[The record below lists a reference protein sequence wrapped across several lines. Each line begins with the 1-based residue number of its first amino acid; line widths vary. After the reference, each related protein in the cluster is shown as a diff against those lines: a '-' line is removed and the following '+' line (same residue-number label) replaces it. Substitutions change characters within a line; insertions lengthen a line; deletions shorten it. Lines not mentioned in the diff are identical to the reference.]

1 MSGGVLGDEV
11 MGDNGAAGR
20 MGGPREGRVQRDG
33 AAAIGAGRVGRAL
46 ALLAVLLPTWGLAA
60 PPVIV
65 SEAAVAQYRQAAGAA
80 GAALPGARTMD
91 VAQAGLAEAL
101 REAPVIVAVGQQA
114 LGLARQHAPEVPLVL
129 CMVLGVQRGT
139 FGDTVTGIPLAP
151 DPRSTLESIRLVV
164 PGARRVG
171 VLYDPAVSEL
181 LMERAMAVAPGLGL
195 TLVTE
200 PVTPLQVREA
210 IQRLAPRV
218 DVLWLP
224 PDPKLFGR
232 EVLSFLLS
240 TTSERKLPVVGFLEG
255 FTRAGA
261 VASVSADFEGIGK
274 RAGALAAEI
283 AKRPADK
290 RVPVP
295 EPVHV
300 PGRLSV
306 NLKTA
311 GALKIVPSAAALT
324 AASDVVR

>member
-1 MSGGVLGDEV
+1 MGDEV
-11 MGDNGAAGR
+11 MDVRGGAGAG
-20 MGGPREGRVQRDG
+20 GGMRGSSVGRDGGARAGSGRVS
-33 AAAIGAGRVGRAL
+33 RAL
-46 ALLAVLLPTWGLAA
+46 VLLAGLLPTWGLAA

-80 GAALPGARTMD
+80 AAALPGARTMD
-91 VAQAGLAEAL
+91 VAQDGLAEAL
-101 REAPVIVAVGQQA
+101 RQAPVIVAVGQQA
-114 LGLARQHAPEVPLVL
+114 LGLARQHAPQVPLVL

-139 FGDTVTGIPLAP
+139 FSDTVTGIPLAP
-151 DPRSTLESIRLVV
+151 DPRSTLEAIRSVV

-181 LMERAMAVAPGLGL
+181 LVERAQAVAPGLGL
-195 TLVTE
+195 TLVKE

-210 IQRLAPRV
+210 VQRLAPRV

-224 PDPKLFGR
+224 PDPKLFSR

-283 AKRPADK
+283 VKRPADK

-295 EPVHV
+295 EPVFA

-311 GALKIVPSAAALT
+311 GALGIVPSSAALT
-324 AASDVVR
+324 SASDVVR